1 MGNMVIVCVDKRLQ
15 SPMYFSLG
23 HLSAV
28 ITYIIAPLMR

>member
-1 MGNMVIVCVDKRLQ
+1 MGNMVIVYIDKHLQ

-23 HLSAV
+23 HLSAI